1 MTVNGA
7 RILVGIDGSETARH
21 ALEWAL
27 EEARLRKLPV
37 EVVHAWQMVYAVEP
51 MAGAGAMQFSPQEL
65 AADAQATLDEVVDSA
80 VRPDGDVEIVRSV
93 VEGSPGRSL
102 VERADGAVM
111 IVVGRHGHHPI
122 LAKLL
127 GSVAEYV
134 VHHSSCPVAV
144 IPA

>member
-1 MTVNGA
+1 MTDTA
-7 RILVGIDGSETARH
+7 TRILIGVDGSETARH

-27 EEARLRKLPV
+27 EEARARGLPL

-51 MAGAGAMQFSPQEL
+51 LAGAGAMQFSPTDL
-65 AADAQATLDEVVDSA
+65 AADARVCLDAVVDA
-80 VRPDGDVEIVRSV
+80 AAIDGVAITRTV
-93 VEGSPGRSL
+93 VEGAPGRAL
-102 VERADGAVM
+102 VEHADGAAM

-134 VHHSSCPVAV
+134 VHHATCPVV
-144 IPA
+144 VVPG

>member
-1 MTVNGA
+1 MTDTA
-7 RILVGIDGSETARH
+7 TRILIGVDGSETARH

-27 EEARLRKLPV
+27 EEARARGLPL

-51 MAGAGAMQFSPQEL
+51 LAGAGAMQFSPTDL
-65 AADAQATLDEVVDSA
+65 AADARVCLDAVVDA
-80 VRPDGDVEIVRSV
+80 AATDGVAITRTV
-93 VEGSPGRSL
+93 VEGAPGRAL
-102 VERADGAVM
+102 VEHADGAAM

-134 VHHSSCPVAV
+134 VHHATCPVV
-144 IPA
+144 VVPG